1 MLPENR
7 SLRCCFCKKC
17 IAATDIAVGEI
28 FSFFFSLY
36 SFLFLLYSL
45 CYFLFF
51 IFSFFFSFHFS
62 FFKMQEMQLCG
73 C

>member
-7 SLRCCFCKKC
+7 SLRYCFCKKC
-17 IAATDIAVGEI
+17 IAATGIAVGEI
-28 FSFFFSLY
+28 FSFFFS
-36 SFLFLLYSL
+36 FLLYSL
-45 CYFLFF
+45 SYFLFF